1 MKTAAWQHWRRSTG
15 IWPILCE
22 RVCGLENEN
31 ETFFVELW
39 HVCDTKSC
47 VKKFGGGKINEI
59 YSGTIS
65 YADVNTMSHCLKS
78 DNQVEDPK

>member
-1 MKTAAWQHWRRSTG
+1 MQWACLMQKPTQ
-15 IWPILCE
+15 II
-22 RVCGLENEN
+22 LENEN

-59 YSGTIS
+59 YAGTIS
-65 YADVNTMSHCLKS
+65 YADMLLIQCHIA
-78 DNQVEDPK
+78 